1 MKRPIVLLIDGDIIA
16 YKHAAGA
23 EVATDWG
30 DDVWSLSASVGLNF
44 HMKIEQAVKI
54 SRK

>member
-1 MKRPIVLLIDGDIIA
+1 VQLTIFFCPVD
-16 YKHAAGA
+16 H
-23 EVATDWG
+23 TQ
-30 DDVWSLSASVGLNF
+30 LSAHVGLNF